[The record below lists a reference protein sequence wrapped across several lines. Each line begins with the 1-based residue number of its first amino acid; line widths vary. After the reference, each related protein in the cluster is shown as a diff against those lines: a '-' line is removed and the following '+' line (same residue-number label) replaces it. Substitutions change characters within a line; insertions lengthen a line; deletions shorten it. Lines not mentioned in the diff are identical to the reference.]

1 MSGGQLWGA
10 VEEDELQGLCFCLPD
25 EEKLIIKEVV
35 CRDKTVEH
43 AMLRGL
49 SSHYGVMELECDSC
63 SEGQPYELGMA
74 RIIHV
79 EALFRLLAGIWT
91 GNHYFKVEGDEA
103 LPQNNG
109 WHNLERGIY
118 SRGELKERTYQVVS
132 INELTRLL
140 FDGKSPYMNLMLD

>member
-1 MSGGQLWGA
+1 M
-10 VEEDELQGLCFCLPD
+10 V
-25 EEKLIIKEVV
+25 
-35 CRDKTVEH
+35 
-43 AMLRGL
+43 
-49 SSHYGVMELECDSC
+49 
-63 SEGQPYELGMA
+63 

-109 WHNLERGIY
+109 WHNLEGGIY

-132 INELTRLL
+132 INELTRQL
-140 FDGKSPYMNLMLD
+140 FDGKPPYMNLMLD